1 LEVWRA
7 GGVISGKVKL
17 RICFLSSNFKHK
29 KKISC
34 PRKDEEKNISG
45 ETVTNSY
52 KTSQRQ
58 KVA

>member
-52 KTSQRQ
+52 KTSQR
-58 KVA
+58 